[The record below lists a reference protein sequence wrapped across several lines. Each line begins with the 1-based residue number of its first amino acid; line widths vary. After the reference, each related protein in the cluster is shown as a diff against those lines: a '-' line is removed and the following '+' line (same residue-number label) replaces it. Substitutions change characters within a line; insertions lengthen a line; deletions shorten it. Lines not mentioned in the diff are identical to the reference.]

1 MFRLALLPI
10 LLLAAAAQADEPSSL
25 PQMVDSPAL
34 KSAFRK
40 ASSGEVELIVDVAAD
55 GSLDHARILR
65 STPPG
70 IFDAAALAM
79 IEGQR
84 VRPTI
89 KDGAPEP
96 VHDRHIVLKFRAEAD
111 PPVMSSAE

>member
-1 MFRLALLPI
+1 MIRPLLLLA
-10 LLLAAAAQADEPSSL
+10 LLLAAAAQAEEPSSL

-40 ASSGEVELIVDVAAD
+40 ASAGEVELLVDVAAD

-65 STPPG
+65 SAPPG

-84 VRPTI
+84 VRPTL
-89 KDGAPEP
+89 KDGTPEP

-111 PPVMSSAE
+111 PPVISSAE